1 MVSNDA
7 LVASLRASQVPPF
20 KVMEVMMAAAA
31 REQQGLPVLH
41 MEVGQPATG
50 APPHV
55 CEASKRA
62 LDECAGHHS

>member
-20 KVMEVMMAAAA
+20 KVMEVMKAAAA

-55 CEASKRA
+55 
-62 LDECAGHHS
+62 